1 MIRPGLRL
9 SGKDREAH
17 MTIVCSSC
25 QRYLGTQP
33 PFHDKAVTHGLCTP
47 CEIRQQH
54 ELQVVV
60 LTKERADSFP
70 VLNGLLRRKSELR
83 VVIDRRQTERR
94 RAWLEVA
101 ACRRGTEPDRRRTRS
116 LRLV

>member
-1 MIRPGLRL
+1 
-9 SGKDREAH
+9 
-17 MTIVCSSC
+17 MTTVCSAC

-33 PFHDKAVTHGLCTP
+33 PFHDKAVLHGLCTP

-60 LTKERADSFP
+60 LTRERADSFP

-83 VVIDRRQTERR
+83 VVIDRRQMERR
-94 RAWLEVA
+94 REGLMVDD
-101 ACRRGTEPDRRRTRS
+101 CRRAADRDRRQMRS
-116 LRLV
+116 LRLN